1 MKSSLYPLILTSA
14 LTLGTPF
21 MPSVCITAAAET
33 TLKQADSYK
42 AMLNVFTYD
51 STDKLIGNGTA
62 AFINERG
69 EVACAY
75 SLFNGASRAEAVD
88 WKGNRYAVHRI
99 LGANRDYDLIR
110 FSLTGVK
117 KFEYLPIASTESAE
131 GSSLQLVHYTS
142 SKKTVAPSVNVV
154 KAEAYSDFKYYTV
167 SAENVA
173 DNFGTFLVN
182 ENGELV
188 GIVQKNV
195 GKDAQTACAIDA
207 RFIDRLQ
214 ITAMSAFSTDLR
226 AVNIQKAVPTD
237 VKDAL
242 SYLYMMPQS
251 DTLAITTAYADFIS
265 AHPDVP
271 DGYMGRASVWA
282 AGGRYAEA
290 EADVKQALSQAE
302 AHPND
307 SLMSTDNVHYQ
318 FSNLIYHA
326 LNNPADSAATAAQN
340 WTYARALAEAEAAYQ
355 SKPLTLYLN
364 QEGNCLFAQKDY
376 DGAYRKFLEATKD
389 QSFASP
395 ETYYCAARALEL
407 AKGDDKEVVALLDS
421 AVNRISQPI
430 NARNAQYYL
439 ERSQRLLRVGRYRDA
454 VMDYNEYEKAIG
466 PRNLNAQ
473 FYFLRH
479 EAEME
484 AHMYQQALDDIRTA
498 ISTSAQPLPYRLEEA
513 YVLLRVGEFK
523 DAIDAATKLLRD
535 LPENPD
541 CYKIIGISYGEL
553 GKKALAQQN
562 LQKAK
567 SLGDDTVDTF
577 IQKYK

>member
-1 MKSSLYPLILTSA
+1 MKPFLYPLILTSA
-14 LTLGTPF
+14 LTFGMPFTPCST
-21 MPSVCITAAAET
+21 PAAAET
-33 TLKQADSYK
+33 AIKQADSYK
-42 AMLNVFTYD
+42 ALLNVFTYD
-51 STDKLIGNGTA
+51 SADKLIGSGTA

-75 SLFNGASRAEAVD
+75 SLFNGASRAEVVD
-88 WKGNRYAVHRI
+88 WKGNRYAVYRI

-117 KFEYLPIASTESAE
+117 KFEYIPIASTESTE
-131 GSSLQLVHYTS
+131 GTDLQLVRYTTN
-142 SKKTVAPSVNVV
+142 KKTVVPTVSVQ
-154 KAEAYSDFKYYTV
+154 KSEAYSDFKYYTI
-167 SAENVA
+167 SADNVD

-207 RFIDRLQ
+207 RFIGRLN
-214 ITAMSAFSTDLR
+214 ITAMSAFSSDLR
-226 AVNIQKAVPTD
+226 AVNIQKAIPSD

-242 SYLYMMPQS
+242 SYLYMMPQT
-251 DTLAITTAYADFIS
+251 DTLAVSTAYADFIG

-271 DGYMGRASVWA
+271 DGYMGRASVWTA
-282 AGGRYAEA
+282 RKRYAEA
-290 EADVKQALSQAE
+290 EADVKHALAQAE

-307 SLMSTDNVHYQ
+307 SLMSVDNVHYQ
-318 FSNLIYHA
+318 FSNLMYRA
-326 LNNPADSAATAAQN
+326 LADYADSAATAAQG
-340 WTYARALAEAEAAYQ
+340 WTYARALTEAEAAYKA
-355 SKPLTLYLN
+355 KPLTVYLN
-364 QEGNCLFAQKDY
+364 QEANCLLAEKNY

-389 QSFASP
+389 EAFASS

-421 AVNRISQPI
+421 AVSRIPQPI

-439 ERSQRLLRVGRYRDA
+439 ERSQRLLRIGHYRDA

-498 ISTSAQPLPYRLEEA
+498 ISSSPQPLPYRLEEA
-513 YVLLRVGEFK
+513 YVLLRVGEFSQ
-523 DAIDAATKLLRD
+523 AIDAATKLLRD